1 MSYETKNVK
10 IGDKIVILHKG
21 CDKVSKYKKRIITH
35 INKDLHLLWG
45 TWSNAVVN

>member
-21 CDKVSKYKKRIITH
+21 CDKVSKCKKEGIITH
-35 INKDLHLLWG
+35 INKDLHLLWV
-45 TWSNAVVN
+45 TWVTQL